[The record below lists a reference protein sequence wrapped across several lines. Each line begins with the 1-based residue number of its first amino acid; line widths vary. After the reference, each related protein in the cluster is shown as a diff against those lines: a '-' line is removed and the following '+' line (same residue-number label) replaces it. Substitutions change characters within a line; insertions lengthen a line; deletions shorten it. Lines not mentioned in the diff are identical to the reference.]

1 MLRLYCD
8 DFDSFMSSYTKQS
21 LKGVMYF
28 AATLIGK
35 LEINSVADLAQVRFD
50 IDQLIEVFEVSR
62 LTFAVVER

>member
-1 MLRLYCD
+1 
-8 DFDSFMSSYTKQS
+8 MSSYTKQS

>member
-1 MLRLYCD
+1 
-8 DFDSFMSSYTKQS
+8 
-21 LKGVMYF
+21 MYF

-35 LEINSVADLAQVRFD
+35 LEINSIADLAQVRFD